1 MGAFEYVALDTGG
14 KEKKGVLEGDTA
26 RQVRQQLRD
35 KGWMPLEVQET
46 SQRDKKTQKRT
57 VKIRRGVSTTDLAL
71 ITRQLATL
79 VRSGL
84 PLEETLQAA
93 AQQTEKSHC
102 FCVPYCQ

>member
-1 MGAFEYVALDTGG
+1 MGAFEYVALDSSG

-35 KGWMPLEVQET
+35 KGWIALDVQESSERET
-46 SQRDKKTQKRT
+46 SSTRKQRR
-57 VKIRRGVSTTDLAL
+57 VKIHRGVSATDLAL

-79 VRSGL
+79 VRAGL

-93 AQQTEKSHC
+93 AQQTEK
-102 FCVPYCQ
+102 